1 MLNSLSTCPY
11 CSFHFTCIAICLSSI
26 CSNVCVCAAENLYA
40 IETLKDFSYN
50 EDGRDIGL
58 NVREKSKALVALLR
72 DDDKLRNE
80 RVKASKARA
89 CALARPSDA
98 AAAHVRLHYLLGS
111 SYCQMTFASS
121 LPNWPRLCYMSN
133 VAKD

>member
-1 MLNSLSTCPY
+1 MLCSAGYRLVLIAHSTWLVLPE
-11 CSFHFTCIAICLSSI
+11 FTPLRSAPIAS
-26 CSNVCVCAAENLYA
+26 VCAAENLYA

-50 EDGRDIGL
+50 EDGRDIGV
-58 NVREKSKALVALLR
+58 NVREKVKALVALLR

-98 AAAHVRLHYLLGS
+98 AAAHVRCTSTLPLLGTRLNS
-111 SYCQMTFASS
+111 RYC
-121 LPNWPRLCYMSN
+121 R
-133 VAKD
+133 